1 MGKVMKKR
9 MKPLIWPIAVSSI
22 FLLGQTAF
30 AETSEPAQT
39 EPSTTISSSDAEN
52 GASETETTSNVPIDN
67 SGETIS
73 SSEDTSINS
82 STSSDQIDHL
92 QDLENKRKELEEALE
107 AAKNKLKEDQAA
119 IDQDLADLK
128 NKVGNDRA
136 QLEKKL
142 AEAKAKAE
150 AKAEAVQTDL
160 DGKIQQAKEFNQQL
174 DQVAQTASGKLSQTQ
189 ADITAASQAIHGK
202 ISEAQTVANDF
213 EAKKADLAASFQRI
227 KDILHSAGEK
237 SVASGSPTETVQ
249 QTTEPSKSTSQT
261 LPKTNEKTASVS
273 YSLAGA
279 GVLVAAAYGI
289 IRKKK

>member
-39 EPSTTISSSDAEN
+39 EPSTTISSSGAEN
-52 GASETETTSNVPIDN
+52 GASETEMTSNVPTDN

-82 STSSDQIDHL
+82 STSSDPIDHL

-128 NKVGNDRA
+128 NKAGNDRA

-142 AEAKAKAE
+142 AEAK

-189 ADITAASQAIHGK
+189 ADITAASQAIRGK
-202 ISEAQTVANDF
+202 ISEAQTVAADF

-237 SVASGSPTETVQ
+237 SVASGTTTETVH
-249 QTTEPSKSTSQT
+249 QTTEPSESTSQT
-261 LPKTNEKTASVS
+261 LPKTNEKTASVN
-273 YSLAGA
+273 YSFVGT